1 MIKFIKI
8 SYFYINS
15 ILIFISILFNI
26 IANNYSPNEILQG
39 EFYKAKTLSSG
50 NFFVACS
57 KGLFIYNY
65 DFSSNK
71 TIYNFGDEIS
81 DSNSNE
87 ANTFIYEIIKNKI
100 SYILC
105 LVNELKLFFIKNE
118 EIILNIIDFN
128 YIAIY
133 SMIPLEINNS
143 ILQYIIFYKQNENL
157 ELNLYEFDLFNNNTT
172 LKNQI
177 NTNIIVSYIS
187 CQEMKDPLGEDILT
201 CFWTNEEKVLKVTS
215 FYTKN
220 ELYIIEKMYHDLNL
234 SSEKVL
240 DIKSSLLFDRTKSF
254 VCYLTYDNIFSEYN
268 SICLIY
274 NIEKN
279 TFEETNILTYGYH
292 KLEIYSFLETNQ
304 YALLFYK
311 EDNGIYEFKL
321 ILFNGN
327 STVFEINKNNEK
339 NIPLFQGNINCFSLV
354 YSIKKGEYNIIFERE
369 DEFEVYETEKF
380 IYYILSI
387 SSAEY
392 TNYYSSFLNASD
404 DSNSIEYSP
413 TTYLSDEI
421 FSDSS
426 QKIDLP
432 SNIISDLFTS
442 DISSIYTDKISDNM
456 ISSILSTDTNENDS
470 STNNS
475 YLLPSTFISDSLS
488 YNNEDKIN
496 TSIPIYES
504 SSDLI
509 IDKISSSLNSEILS
523 SLIYSTDIDLDINL
537 LDEII
542 MNKTKD
548 EINEIIP
555 QILSKIKIGEYYKL
569 TGNDF
574 SMTIRPLNS
583 NNTDNSTYVDFSNCE
598 EILRQELKIS
608 PSNTLTF
615 LQVEI
620 NNINE

>member
-1 MIKFIKI
+1 M
-8 SYFYINS
+8 
-15 ILIFISILFNI
+15 
-26 IANNYSPNEILQG
+26 
-39 EFYKAKTLSSG
+39 
-50 NFFVACS
+50 
-57 KGLFIYNY
+57 
-65 DFSSNK
+65 
-71 TIYNFGDEIS
+71 
-81 DSNSNE
+81 
-87 ANTFIYEIIKNKI
+87 
-100 SYILC
+100 
-105 LVNELKLFFIKNE
+105 KLFFIKNE

-128 YIAIY
+128 SITIY
-133 SMIPLEINNS
+133 SMIPLEINNTL
-143 ILQYIIFYKQNENL
+143 LQYIIFYKQYGNL

-311 EDNGIYEFKL
+311 EDHITNEFKL

-327 STVFEINKNNEK
+327 LTVFEINQNNEK
-339 NIPLFQGNINCFSLV
+339 NIFLFQVNINCFSLV
-354 YSIKKGEYNIIFERE
+354 YSIKKGEYNIIFEIE
-369 DEFEVYETEKF
+369 DEFEVF
-380 IYYILSI
+380 IHYILSI

-413 TTYLSDEI
+413 ITYLSDEI

-456 ISSILSTDTNENDS
+456 ISSILSTVTNENYS
-470 STNNS
+470 STYNS
-475 YLLPSTFISDSLS
+475 YLLPSTLISDSLS
-488 YNNEDKIN
+488 YNNEDEIN

-504 SSDLI
+504 SSYLI

-548 EINEIIP
+548 ELNEIIP

-569 TGNDF
+569 NGNDF

-583 NNTDNSTYVDFSNCE
+583 NNIDNSTYVDFSNCE